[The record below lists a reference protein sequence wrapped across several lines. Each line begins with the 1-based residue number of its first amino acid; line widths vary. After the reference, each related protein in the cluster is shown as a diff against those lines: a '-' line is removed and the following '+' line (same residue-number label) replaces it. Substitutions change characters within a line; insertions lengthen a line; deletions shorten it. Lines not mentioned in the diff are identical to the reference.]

1 MKCPECGHRTTRGT
15 IEKVRVLAKPEAFEM
30 EVVVIT
36 CVRCQRTLGVVNVPL
51 KYSYIMTELFD
62 KLRE

>member
-1 MKCPECGHRTTRGT
+1 MQCPECGNRTTRGT
-15 IEKVRVLAKPEAFEM
+15 IEKVRVLGKPEAFQM

-36 CVRCQRTLGVVNVPL
+36 CVRCQKTLGVVNVPL
-51 KYSYIMTELFD
+51 KYSASMTELLD